1 MAQRTVALCDGKFIG
16 IESIYTVIDGKQI
29 NIPDKLEQLR
39 AKSRNNELFC
49 PCGCGA
55 NLVLVA
61 GERNLREQH
70 FRIKEGFDGICQM
83 PVEGINSIDS
93 KIALKCWLEDKL
105 HTDDI
110 ESRVPIR
117 TVSESERKYEFTF
130 MSAKKKVALSFC
142 NEYRNL
148 SDDKFTILEQH
159 SNGNSIIYV
168 ASGDK
173 SETNGQYPEG
183 LMKIQKRQGYC
194 LLLNVDGAD
203 YSKAELTVVYYEKN
217 ADGVWEKVNIAR
229 DKLSKFDI
237 SDSSQIMYHNH
248 SLSDM
253 LKEKQ
258 LEFNKHKQAIIYQRE
273 LDKIHAEEAW
283 RAEEER
289 RKQARIKA
297 EKDRKA
303 ELERR
308 EKERIEQEKIAAE
321 KKEQARMEQERVE
334 VEKRQKRQEFLKV
347 INSGDCSED
356 RVLTDEGGRRWVQCE
371 FCGKFAPASAFAS
384 YGGFGKLNKG
394 KCYECSRNPNINTEV
409 NVSEEKARQ
418 KQRYDPNICPE
429 CGGRLRLI
437 QGPFGKFMGCENYP
451 TCKFNRRVRKNRNVR
466 VRTVRIVLCRGK
478 IKCLIQMYKLKKY
491 IKEYHF
497 SQLIGTLYNREI
509 TLNL

>member
-237 SDSSQIMYHNH
+237 SDSSQIMYH
-248 SLSDM
+248 
-253 LKEKQ
+253 KQ
-258 LEFNKHKQAIIYQRE
+258 YYKPTTVTANTYSWGDRIRTIIGKNYPCILGLTSHPRYGE
-273 LDKIHAEEAW
+273 HWVVVTGYNFTSHNSGTYTVNDGWGNVGIN
-283 RAEEER
+283 
-289 RKQARIKA
+289 
-297 EKDRKA
+297 
-303 ELERR
+303 
-308 EKERIEQEKIAAE
+308 
-321 KKEQARMEQERVE
+321 
-334 VEKRQKRQEFLKV
+334 
-347 INSGDCSED
+347 INSSY
-356 RVLTDEGGRRWVQCE
+356 TDGGV
-371 FCGKFAPASAFAS
+371 
-384 YGGFGKLNKG
+384 
-394 KCYECSRNPNINTEV
+394 
-409 NVSEEKARQ
+409 
-418 KQRYDPNICPE
+418 D
-429 CGGRLRLI
+429 
-437 QGPFGKFMGCENYP
+437 
-451 TCKFNRRVRKNRNVR
+451 
-466 VRTVRIVLCRGK
+466 
-478 IKCLIQMYKLKKY
+478 
-491 IKEYHF
+491 
-497 SQLIGTLYNREI
+497 IG
-509 TLNL
+509 

>member
-1 MAQRTVALCDGKFIG
+1 MYI
-16 IESIYTVIDGKQI
+16 
-29 NIPDKLEQLR
+29 
-39 AKSRNNELFC
+39 
-49 PCGCGA
+49 
-55 NLVLVA
+55 
-61 GERNLREQH
+61 
-70 FRIKEGFDGICQM
+70 
-83 PVEGINSIDS
+83 
-93 KIALKCWLEDKL
+93 
-105 HTDDI
+105 
-110 ESRVPIR
+110 
-117 TVSESERKYEFTF
+117 
-130 MSAKKKVALSFC
+130 
-142 NEYRNL
+142 
-148 SDDKFTILEQH
+148 
-159 SNGNSIIYV
+159 
-168 ASGDK
+168 
-173 SETNGQYPEG
+173 
-183 LMKIQKRQGYC
+183 MK
-194 LLLNVDGAD
+194 
-203 YSKAELTVVYYEKN
+203 KN

-283 RAEEER
+283 RADEER

-347 INSGDCSED
+347 INSGDCPED

-437 QGPFGKFMGCENYP
+437 QGPFGKFIKIYP
-451 TCKFNRRVRKNRNVR
+451 DKNMEVKLYYDDMLDQLVSIADVREAECNGR
-466 VRTVRIVLCRGK
+466 
-478 IKCLIQMYKLKKY
+478 
-491 IKEYHF
+491 
-497 SQLIGTLYNREI
+497 
-509 TLNL
+509 

>member
-1 MAQRTVALCDGKFIG
+1 
-16 IESIYTVIDGKQI
+16 
-29 NIPDKLEQLR
+29 
-39 AKSRNNELFC
+39 
-49 PCGCGA
+49 
-55 NLVLVA
+55 
-61 GERNLREQH
+61 
-70 FRIKEGFDGICQM
+70 
-83 PVEGINSIDS
+83 
-93 KIALKCWLEDKL
+93 
-105 HTDDI
+105 
-110 ESRVPIR
+110 
-117 TVSESERKYEFTF
+117 

-283 RAEEER
+283 RADEER

-347 INSGDCSED
+347 INSGDCPED

-451 TCKFNRRVRKNRNVR
+451 TCKFNRRVRK
-466 VRTVRIVLCRGK
+466 K
-478 IKCLIQMYKLKKY
+478 
-491 IKEYHF
+491 
-497 SQLIGTLYNREI
+497 
-509 TLNL
+509 

>member
-130 MSAKKKVALSFC
+130 LSAKKKVALSFC

-283 RAEEER
+283 RADEER

-347 INSGDCSED
+347 INSGDCPED

-437 QGPFGKFMGCENYP
+437 QGPFGKFMGCENYL
-451 TCKFNRRVRKNRNVR
+451 TCKFKRRVRK
-466 VRTVRIVLCRGK
+466 K
-478 IKCLIQMYKLKKY
+478 
-491 IKEYHF
+491 
-497 SQLIGTLYNREI
+497 
-509 TLNL
+509 